1 MFCKENMNKSALF
14 FYLVTIYAFRLSGS
28 IPQES
33 EQLSQRN
40 MVAGR
45 GRRAPHLGPAPKS
58 RTSKHDTNTWPPWPW
73 TWTAGQVSRLQSVAN
88 TEDGYQGDFP
98 GFKGVHG
105 RALVSS
111 SGRAVHVSEWLAMS
125 PVLLCYHHAMTF
137 TASGPGVTQ
146 LFVDAGGANVIS
158 LLHLPPSCGYTVWTS
173 GRDFQMMVSHDAC
186 HIHQENGSYVLPM
199 LWWDRP
205 LKLTC
210 PGETPA
216 PASSIPDVLCSPYG
230 MAVRLFQ
237 QDVPTLGV
245 RVNGGRTQFV
255 SAQCAYRV
263 HSLPQDFIF
272 FISFIAPC
280 VTIGDGLQLQLV
292 LNQQEVILACPVP
305 ATTSPPPPVQE
316 PLQHYTSLSPGAPP
330 GAPPSHQS
338 PHPWSALWTV
348 HGSSAKDQ
356 IATHIYPPG
365 SKPASPQAPR
375 PPTLQDYHKSPHY
388 PTPSPS
394 SPLLHPPKQ
403 PSDPNSFDHPHE
415 QKANNAQD
423 PQKPPIPS
431 YPFHHILSPPHSERR
446 HPYLHSDPS
455 HFPLHP
461 PVSRYPTQSPAPKQ
475 KPKPTPAPPSYYCE
489 VGSVVV
495 FLPTAHP
502 HLIQVKDQGKWQPLS
517 SVCGHKIHML
527 STSTVILSSPL
538 PGCHTNVLSPATI
551 SLSLRYLALS
561 MTQYH
566 TVDLQCPFQRSTPP
580 PLTPSTPGKAK
591 VSPPVAAKPKVLCS
605 SKHMLVQLPPGPI
618 SGIVLKDAQG
628 KEMRVQD
635 TPKHCGYSAK
645 VEEDGKIHLRLQL
658 NTSCHMSVQ
667 GHKFVMA
674 VTYLTASGKKS
685 AHFYC
690 PLSNSLPGQD
700 CNLPREQ
707 RLPCGTGALS
717 RPACLA
723 LGCCFGK
730 HPPACYHAMD
740 ECTIDRHFVFSV
752 PASLTE
758 PPLSPGLL
766 VVSNNSTCTPLR
778 FTPQYALFKLPMD
791 GCGARK
797 MEMGKTLIYMVE
809 IVNRIQTVS
818 LNYGTITRDS
828 PVRLLV
834 ECRYV
839 PGSVLTV
846 SYLVKTPTLGPAVQ
860 TQGVFGVQLR
870 LAKDADYSSY
880 YPQYHQPLQMLLGKP
895 LYLEVRMLNAPDSSL
910 VLLVHYCVAYPRS
923 GDAVWV
929 LLYNGCPNPLDPA
942 SQQVV
947 LSHPPPPAPQ
957 GQTRRFTMS
966 TFQFLPDDHIKDPDE
981 EIYFMCSTEVCSPH
995 DGPCVEGCFGH

>member
-1 MFCKENMNKSALF
+1 MFCKENIHKSALF
-14 FYLVTIYAFRLSGS
+14 LYIVTIYVFRLSGS
-28 IPQES
+28 TPPTQES
-33 EQLSQRN
+33 EQLSQTN
-40 MVAGR
+40 IVDGR
-45 GRRAPHLGPAPKS
+45 GGGAPHLGHAPKS
-58 RTSKHDTNTWPPWPW
+58 RTSKDDANTWPPWPW
-73 TWTAGQVSRLQSVAN
+73 TWTAGQVSRQHQSVAN
-88 TEDGYQGDFP
+88 TEDGYQGDFT

-105 RALVSS
+105 RALVLS
-111 SGRAVHVSEWLAMS
+111 SGPAAHVSAWLAMS

-146 LFVDAGGANVIS
+146 LFVDAGGANAIS
-158 LLHLPPSCGYTVWTS
+158 LLHLPPSCGYTVRTS
-173 GRDFQMMVSHDAC
+173 GSDFQMMVSHDAC
-186 HIHQENGSYVLPM
+186 HITQENGSYVLPM
-199 LWWDRP
+199 LWWDSP

-210 PGETPA
+210 PGGQTSA

-245 RVNGGRTQFV
+245 QVNGGRTQFV
-255 SAQCAYRV
+255 SAQCASRV

-292 LNQQEVILACPVP
+292 LNKQEVVLACPVP
-305 ATTSPPPPVQE
+305 ATSSPPPPVQE
-316 PLQHYTSLSPGAPP
+316 PLQHYPSLSPGAPP
-330 GAPPSHQS
+330 AAPPSHQS

-348 HGSSAKDQ
+348 QGSPAKDQ
-356 IATHIYPPG
+356 IAQHVFPPG

-375 PPTLQDYHKSPHY
+375 PATLQDYHKTLYY

-394 SPLLHPPKQ
+394 SPPKQ
-403 PSDPNSFDHPHE
+403 PSGPNSFDHPHE
-415 QKANNAQD
+415 HNANN
-423 PQKPPIPS
+423 PSIPS
-431 YPFHHILSPPHSERR
+431 YPFHQAPPYFLSPPHSERQ
-446 HPYLHSDPS
+446 HPHLHSDPS

-461 PVSRYPTQSPAPKQ
+461 PVLRYPTQSPATTQ

-495 FLPTAHP
+495 FLPTTHP

-517 SVCGHKIHML
+517 SVCGYKIHTP
-527 STSTVILSSPL
+527 STSTVILHSPL
-538 PGCHTNVLSPATI
+538 PGCHTNVLTPAAI

-561 MTQYH
+561 ATQYH

-580 PLTPSTPGKAK
+580 PLTPSGKVK

-618 SGIVLKDAQG
+618 SGVVLKDAQG

-635 TPKHCGYSAK
+635 APKHCGYSAK

-658 NTSCHMSVQ
+658 NTSCQMSVQ
-667 GHKFVMA
+667 GHKYIMA
-674 VTYLTASGKKS
+674 VTYLTASGKKR

-690 PLSNSLPGQD
+690 PLSNSLSGQD
-700 CNLPREQ
+700 CNLPRQQ
-707 RLPCGTGALS
+707 RLPCGQGALP
-717 RPACLA
+717 RPSCLA
-723 LGCCFGK
+723 LGCCFSK

-752 PASLTE
+752 PASLTQ
-758 PPLSPGLL
+758 PPLSPTLL
-766 VVSNNSTCTPLR
+766 VVSNNSTCKPLR
-778 FTPQYALFKLPMD
+778 ATPEYALFKLPMD

-797 MEMGKTLIYMVE
+797 MEVGKTLIYMVE
-809 IVNRIQTVS
+809 IVNRLQTVS

-828 PVRLLV
+828 PVRLFV

-846 SYLVKTPTLGPAVQ
+846 SYLVKTPTLGPSIQ

-870 LAKDADYSSY
+870 LAKDAEYSSY

-895 LYLEVRMLNAPDSSL
+895 LFLEVRMLNAPDSSL

-947 LSHPPPPAPQ
+947 LSHPPPPSPQ

-966 TFQFLPDDHIKDPDE
+966 TFQFLPDDNINDPDE